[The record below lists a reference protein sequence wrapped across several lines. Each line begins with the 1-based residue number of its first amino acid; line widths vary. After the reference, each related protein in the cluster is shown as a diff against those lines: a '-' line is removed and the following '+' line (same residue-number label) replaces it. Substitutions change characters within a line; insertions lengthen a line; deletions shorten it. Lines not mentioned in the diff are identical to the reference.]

1 MELISQSRNA
11 SDQQQGWTARSQG
24 CLSPSADHKTC
35 GSSIAFHQ
43 ARPTGISSAL
53 SASHAACSHP
63 QPCWLTA
70 PSPQI
75 CSALPLPSHCAKEHL
90 PTLTLTMTNF
100 TSKIQT
106 STVLIVRLN
115 IYILS
120 AKNNSSFK
128 KHVTLL
134 AWEKNSSSE
143 IKVTYFKVIQLSCFL
158 LFLMIVVLSFIQQFS
173 FLLVLMDFIF
183 AWATLWCWGYIYSD
197 GRGSNMAHKQLS
209 HFCNFFFY
217 FTFKRWHYHF
227 YF

>member
-1 MELISQSRNA
+1 MSQPISRPQDLWLQHCLPPSKANRCLLCSVSFQCSLQS
-11 SDQQQGWTARSQG
+11 
-24 CLSPSADHKTC
+24 CC
-35 GSSIAFHQ
+35 
-43 ARPTGISSAL
+43 
-53 SASHAACSHP
+53 
-63 QPCWLTA
+63 LTA

-106 STVLIVRLN
+106 STVLIVQLN
-115 IYILS
+115 SYILS

-134 AWEKNSSSE
+134 TWKKNSSSE
-143 IKVTYFKVIQLSCFL
+143 LKVTYFKVIQLSCFL

-173 FLLVLMDFIF
+173 FLIVLMDFIF
-183 AWATLWCWGYIYSD
+183 AWATLGCWGYIYSD

-217 FTFKRWHYHF
+217 FFFKRWHYHF